1 MVGDA
6 SGASGASDV
15 LRAARKRAG
24 LSQAELARRAGV
36 VQPVISAYET
46 GRREP
51 GLSMLTKLVRA
62 TGHDL
67 VVEVV
72 ERPRVRAE
80 VPDSTMGRRLR
91 RQRDEILALAARRG
105 VHNVRVFGSVARG
118 EDTEDSDVD
127 LLVDL
132 ADDVG
137 LVGLIGLERELSQLL
152 DRTVDVVPA
161 RALKPGVA
169 TRALAEAISL

>member
-6 SGASGASDV
+6 SVV
-15 LRAARKRAG
+15 LREARKRAG

-36 VQPVISAYET
+36 VQPVISAYEN

-51 GLSMLTKLVRA
+51 GLAMLTKLVRA
-62 TGHDL
+62 TGLDL

-72 ERPRVRAE
+72 ERPQARGE
-80 VPDSTMGRRLR
+80 VPDSAVGRRLR
-91 RQRDEILALAARRG
+91 RQRDEIVTLAARRG
-105 VHNVRVFGSVARG
+105 AHNVRVFGSVARG

-137 LVGLIGLERELSQLL
+137 LVDLIGLERELSQLL
-152 DRTVDVVPA
+152 DRKVDVVPA

-169 TRALAEAISL
+169 TSALTEAIPL